1 MNVTLMVLLLIP
13 LLTAMITTLALPIAA
28 VNKLEFVNT
37 NKLNV
42 TIMMLVLQILVMLPA
57 DVNMKL

>member
-13 LLTAMITTLALPIAA
+13 LLTAMITTLVLLIAA